1 MKKWTTPIAMEECF
15 TANVDVAVT
24 TCYKVACDA
33 EEANKYEYGHQH
45 GLGFLFNHT
54 GANCTFPEKNVIQI
68 DSQTHKI
75 SGMIGDY
82 EYGKVQCEFTTSDYQ
97 PIDPGN
103 VEVGKRVYWTS
114 PYYFNTKYHHQGNLE
129 LVDPDKKCMS

>member
-1 MKKWTTPIAMEECF
+1 MKKWTTPMAMEECF

-24 TCYKVACDA
+24 TCYQVACDA
-33 EEANKYEYGHQH
+33 EAANNDEKLYHI
-45 GLGFLFNHT
+45 FPSLFDHR

-82 EYGKVQCEFTTSDYQ
+82 EVGKVKCQFTTSNYQ
-97 PIDPGN
+97 AINPGDL
-103 VEVGKRVYWTS
+103 EVGKRVYWTS
-114 PYYFNTKYHHQGNLE
+114 PDYIGTRHHQGNLQ
-129 LVDPDKKCMS
+129 LTDPNKKCMS

>member
-33 EEANKYEYGHQH
+33 EEADKYEKGYYYD
-45 GLGFLFNHT
+45 LAFLYKHK

-68 DSQTHKI
+68 DSKTHKI
-75 SGMIGDY
+75 TGMIGNY
-82 EYGKVQCEFTTSDYQ
+82 KYGDVQCQFTTSDYQ
-97 PIDPGN
+97 AINPGDL
-103 VEVGKRVYWTS
+103 EVGKRVYWTS
-114 PYYFNTKYHHQGNLE
+114 PGFFNSKYHHQGNLE
-129 LVDPDKKCMS
+129 LVDQNKKCMS